1 MASTR
6 GQFARARTSPSSRVH
21 HERGG
26 ALGAVG
32 LPDLAERLLDLVLDR
47 GVERQLH
54 AGAGDRA
61 LRVADLDVLA
71 EGVLDEAALAVRPV
85 QQVVLGVLQPGQPVA
100 VGADH
105 AEDLRGQRAAR
116 VVAQVARG
124 ELDPGQAQLADA
136 VGVRAAGSS
145 RRR

>member
-1 MASTR
+1 MTKAV
-6 GQFARARTSPSSRVH
+6 AP
-21 HERGG
+21 
-26 ALGAVG
+26 LGRYG
-32 LPDLAERLLDLVLDR
+32 LPDLAEGLLDLVLDR

-54 AGAGDRA
+54 AGARDRA

-85 QQVVLGVLQPGQPVA
+85 QQVVLGVLEAGQALA

-116 VVAQVARG
+116 VVAQVPRG

-136 VGVRAAGSS
+136 VGGARRGAA